1 MNDIEAMNEFVG
13 TIALTPFSCF
23 DIAESVAE
31 NDAPDRGARSSESA
45 IMALTLREKSI
56 PSARLYK
63 PTTVNLPLS
72 RLQAARRTGE
82 KGVPR
87 LDGRFHIT
95 VIFQNKTRK
104 GCETMFRKRLMKN
117 ERPIFPKRA
126 VITAGMPYGNKN
138 LHFGHVGGMF
148 VHADIF
154 ARFLRDRIGK
164 ENVIFLSGT
173 DCYGS
178 PILESYRKLK
188 EEGYEGSIEDYVTA
202 NHESQKKTLEDYGI
216 SLNFFGA
223 SALGEAGEIHRQMS
237 AEIFEKLYRNGYIEK
252 LSVPQFYDQELGVF
266 LNGRQVTGRCP
277 IPGCASERAY
287 ADECSLGHQFLPA
300 ELINPVSSLSG
311 AKPVLRDVENWYFA
325 LENCIDMM
333 KEYNDF
339 LRKNTNTRKYQL
351 ETVGEF
357 LKKPMLYVPKK
368 YVEDAQELAE
378 RLPEH
383 RRIDEEKKNSILFEF
398 DTLDHRDKAK
408 AVLDELGIHY
418 TSRKT
423 LVPFRLSGNVEWG
436 VAFPDCEDLRNLTFW
451 VWPESLWA
459 PISFTRAYLRQKGM
473 EDVKKW
479 WGDDEAEVYQ
489 FIGEDNIY
497 FYAIAQ
503 TGLFTGLQVPRGTK
517 PDMEKVYLSHIIA
530 NRHLLYLD
538 AKASSSSE
546 RKPPMAD
553 ELLNYYTKDQLRMHF
568 MSLGLSSK
576 SMGFRPQAL
585 LGEEEQAGMDMV
597 LKDGNLITNVFNRLI
612 RSCFYSV
619 QKHYAG
625 KIPTEE
631 ADEKIRDMAQKA
643 VLEYE
648 RHMYHQEF
656 HRISYVLDDFIREV
670 NKHWVNQIKL
680 ADSQG
685 DAALRKQVVADCFY
699 ACKVMAI
706 LVHPIAPEGCE
717 KFREYMNI
725 GDILWNWDYILE
737 PISFYTGDLAR
748 HELKVL
754 EPREDFFKK
763 HRRQLGQ
770 DG

>member
-1 MNDIEAMNEFVG
+1 
-13 TIALTPFSCF
+13 
-23 DIAESVAE
+23 
-31 NDAPDRGARSSESA
+31 
-45 IMALTLREKSI
+45 
-56 PSARLYK
+56 
-63 PTTVNLPLS
+63 
-72 RLQAARRTGE
+72 
-82 KGVPR
+82 
-87 LDGRFHIT
+87 
-95 VIFQNKTRK
+95 
-104 GCETMFRKRLMKN
+104 MKD
-117 ERPIFPKRA
+117 ERPTFPKRA

-178 PILESYRKLK
+178 PIQESYRKRK
-188 EEGYEGSIEDYVTA
+188 EAGYEGGLEDYVAA

-216 SLNFFGA
+216 SLDYFGA
-223 SALGEAGEIHRQMS
+223 SALGEAGEIHRQLS
-237 AEIFEKLYRNGYIEK
+237 AEIFRRLYENGYIEK
-252 LSVPQFYDQELGVF
+252 LSVPQFYDQELGIF

-277 IPGCASERAY
+277 IPGCTSDRAY
-287 ADECSLGHQFLPA
+287 ADECSLGHQFLPS
-300 ELINPVSSLSG
+300 ELINPVSCLSG
-311 AKPVLRDVENWYFA
+311 GKPVLRKVENWYFA
-325 LENCIDMM
+325 LEDCIGRM
-333 KEYNDF
+333 KEYNDY
-339 LRKNTNTRKYQL
+339 LRKNTHTRKYQL
-351 ETVGEF
+351 ETVEEF

-368 YVEDAQELAE
+368 YVESLEELSK
-378 RLPEH
+378 RLPVH
-383 RRIDEEKKNSILFEF
+383 RILDGEKKNSFAFEF
-398 DTLDHRDKAK
+398 ETLDDRDKAK
-408 AVLDELGIHY
+408 ALLEGMGIHY
-418 TSRKT
+418 TSGKT

-436 VAFPDCEDLRNLTFW
+436 VPFPECEELKELTFW

-459 PISFTRAYLRQKGM
+459 PISFTRAYLRQSGR
-473 EDVKKW
+473 EGELEKW

-517 PDMEKVYLSHIIA
+517 PDMAKVHLSHIIA

-553 ELLNYYTKDQLRMHF
+553 ELLDYYTKDQLRMHF

-576 SMGFRPQAL
+576 SVGFRPQAL
-585 LGEEEQAGMDMV
+585 LEEEEQAGMDMV

-612 RSCFYSV
+612 RSCFYAAW
-619 QKHYAG
+619 KHCAG
-625 KIPTEE
+625 RIPAEE
-631 ADEKIRDMAQKA
+631 PAERIRDMAKKA

-670 NKHWVNQIKL
+670 NKHWVNQIKI
-680 ADSQG
+680 ADSRG
-685 DAALRKQVVADCFY
+685 DDALRRQVLADCFY
-699 ACKVMAI
+699 ACKVMAV

-717 KFREYMNI
+717 KFREYMKI
-725 GDILWNWDYILE
+725 GDTLWNWDYILE
-737 PISFYTGDLAR
+737 PISFYTGDLTG

-763 HRRQLGQ
+763 HERQLGQ
-770 DG
+770 GG